1 MRVHR
6 QLGGLH
12 MSNFNDLVG
21 EQLKTMDKLLFIQS
35 EIERC
40 QEIEA
45 QILELQKE
53 TELKTIQEEIKRMQE
68 DLAQIHDIFQQQT
81 EEVIRSYQGKI
92 HQTV

>member
-1 MRVHR
+1 M
-6 QLGGLH
+6 
-12 MSNFNDLVG
+12 MSDFNALVG

-40 QEIEA
+40 QELEK

-53 TELKTIQEEIKRMQE
+53 TELQPIQEEIKRMQDE
-68 DLAQIHDIFQQQT
+68 LTQIHDLFQQQT